1 MLVFSRIFRPPP
13 IKFFVFAVRTL
24 FLSSVIG
31 AAGVHFDLPQI
42 QRLHRV
48 EDEVGEMVR
57 RYPVAQ
63 IRREQ
68 QRSVAIDIYETSG
81 HELLVA
87 FPGPSSGL
95 VSKRPPAFSFS
106 SLSGTARRATRQI
119 FFYDAIPASKSDRL
133 LGAAA
138 LRLL

>member
-1 MLVFSRIFRPPP
+1 
-13 IKFFVFAVRTL
+13 VRSL
-24 FLSSVIG
+24 GIAG
-31 AAGVHFDLPQI
+31 AAGVHFGLSQI

-68 QRSVAIDIYETSG
+68 QRGVAIDIYETMG

-87 FPGPSSGL
+87 FSRPIAGP
-95 VSKRPPAFSFS
+95 VSKRPQAFSFG
-106 SLSGTARRATRQI
+106 SLSDTARCAAPQNI
-119 FFYDAIPASKSDRL
+119 FPRRNSSC
-133 LGAAA
+133 
-138 LRLL
+138 